1 MDWAWVI
8 PSGSSRRL
16 LGSSGQVRGVPH
28 HANGAGPDGRLRGF
42 SRRGLSWND
51 THREGPTVFDLFF
64 WIIILAVLVP
74 MGMRMYRRSVQQRNQ
89 GPGQLGNQ
97 PGSPFGGPF
106 QGRPDNRPR
115 DGYTQQDY
123 FSGGFGVPQRGG
135 RDGLP
140 PLNQPHPGQQYPPYP
155 QPGPGGT
162 GAPPWQQGPVP
173 YEDSPEYRA
182 NPPQQNAAPAGPA
195 STTPPPPSAPQG
207 FRARKLAELDQQYSD
222 GRISMEEYMARRN
235 DIMNG

>member
-1 MDWAWVI
+1 
-8 PSGSSRRL
+8 
-16 LGSSGQVRGVPH
+16 
-28 HANGAGPDGRLRGF
+28 
-42 SRRGLSWND
+42 
-51 THREGPTVFDLFF
+51 VFDLFF

-89 GPGQLGNQ
+89 GPGLPGQYPGQFPNQGDDQFGNQ

-123 FSGGFGVPQRGG
+123 FSGGLGFPQRGG
-135 RDGLP
+135 REELP
-140 PLNQPHPGQQYPPYP
+140 PLNQPYPGQPYPPYP
-155 QPGPGGT
+155 QHGPGGT
-162 GAPPWQQGPVP
+162 GAPSWQQGPVP

-182 NPPQQNAAPAGPA
+182 NPPQPQQNPGPA
-195 STTPPPPSAPQG
+195 TGPAPSAPPPPSAPQG

-222 GRISMEEYMARRN
+222 GQISMEEYMARRN

>member
-1 MDWAWVI
+1 M
-8 PSGSSRRL
+8 
-16 LGSSGQVRGVPH
+16 
-28 HANGAGPDGRLRGF
+28 
-42 SRRGLSWND
+42 
-51 THREGPTVFDLFF
+51 FDLFF

-74 MGMRMYRRSVQQRNQ
+74 MGMRMYRRSMQQRNQ
-89 GPGQLGNQ
+89 GPGLPGQYPGQFPNQGPDEFGNQ

-123 FSGGFGVPQRGG
+123 FSGGFGFPQPGG
-135 RDGLP
+135 REELP
-140 PLNQPHPGQQYPPYP
+140 PLNQPYPNQEYPNQQDPGQQFPGQQYPNPPYP
-155 QPGPGGT
+155 NQPGPGST
-162 GAPPWQQGPVP
+162 GAPAWQQGQVP

-182 NPPQQNAAPAGPA
+182 APPQPQPNPA
-195 STTPPPPSAPQG
+195 STGSPAAPPPPSAPQG

-222 GRISMEEYMARRN
+222 GQISMEDYMARRN

>member
-1 MDWAWVI
+1 
-8 PSGSSRRL
+8 
-16 LGSSGQVRGVPH
+16 
-28 HANGAGPDGRLRGF
+28 
-42 SRRGLSWND
+42 
-51 THREGPTVFDLFF
+51 VFDFFF

-74 MGMRMYRRSVQQRNQ
+74 MGMRMYRRSVQRRNQ
-89 GPGQLGNQ
+89 GPGVPGQYPDQFPNQFPNNGDDQFGNQ

-123 FSGGFGVPQRGG
+123 FSGGFGFPQRGG
-135 RDGLP
+135 REELP
-140 PLNQPHPGQQYPPYP
+140 PLNQPYPDQQYPPYA
-155 QPGPGGT
+155 QPGPNQPYPNQPYPNQYRPGGA
-162 GAPPWQQGPVP
+162 GAPPWQQGPVS

-182 NPPQQNAAPAGPA
+182 NPPQPQQNPAPPAGSAP
-195 STTPPPPSAPQG
+195 STPPPPSAPQG

-222 GRISMEEYMARRN
+222 GQISMEEYMARRN